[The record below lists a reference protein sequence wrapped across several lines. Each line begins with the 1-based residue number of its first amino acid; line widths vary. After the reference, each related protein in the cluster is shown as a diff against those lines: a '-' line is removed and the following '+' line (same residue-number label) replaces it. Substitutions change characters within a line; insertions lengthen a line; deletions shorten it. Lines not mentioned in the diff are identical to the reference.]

1 MYVFVLLKSPSRVT
15 YKYLSVLASPC
26 PAVPPPDGH
35 HGPRLLLHPP
45 HLAAEPHAWSPF
57 TFRLSAQPAGR
68 LASLAVAPVALRGLP
83 ALLLVHPLHG
93 PPHLSRRD
101 QYVTKGRRHWLG
113 RLPNGRAS
121 VASLRTGGGDCFGWC
136 VWLLYF
142 ESTPFIFDFI
152 FKTVCTTS
160 DGIGSVQEEQFDQAR
175 GVSHPSPLPS
185 VL

>member
-1 MYVFVLLKSPSRVT
+1 MGSYNYMDSDSDMYVFVLLKSPSRVT

-121 VASLRTGGGDCFGWC
+121 VASLRTGGGDCFGLC
-136 VWLLYF
+136 VWL
-142 ESTPFIFDFI
+142 
-152 FKTVCTTS
+152 CTT
-160 DGIGSVQEEQFDQAR
+160 IGYVQEEQFDQAR